1 MNLHEYQGKQLF
13 KEYGLPVSEGYA
25 ADTAQGAVEAA
36 DRIGGNE
43 WVVKCQV
50 HAGGRGKAGGVKL
63 VKNKDDIRAFAENWL
78 GKNLVTFQTDENGQ
92 PVSKILV
99 ESCTDIA
106 NELYLGAVVD
116 RTTRRVVFMASTEG
130 GVEIETVAEETPEKI
145 LKAEIDPIVG
155 PQPYQAREMAFAL
168 GLSGVQIK
176 QFTQIFLGLAK
187 MFEELDVALIEINPL
202 VIKTD
207 GNLHCLDAKVGIDG
221 NALYRQPKLKDMQ
234 DPSQEDAREA
244 HAAQWELNY
253 VALDGN
259 VGCMVNGAGLAMGT
273 MDIVNLH
280 GGKPAN
286 FLDVGGG
293 ATKERVA
300 EAFKIILSDDN
311 VKAVLVNI
319 FGGIVR
325 CDMIAE
331 GIIGAVKEVGVEVP
345 VVVRLE
351 GTNAELGREVL
362 ANSGLDIIAAESLT
376 DAAQKV
382 AYRYVGIP
390 CMRQPRLMGPM
401 PFSVFG
407 M

>member
-36 DRIGGNE
+36 DRIGRNE

-382 AYRYVGIP
+382 VAAAEGK
-390 CMRQPRLMGPM
+390 
-401 PFSVFG
+401 
-407 M
+407 